1 LKKSLIYYGSIVG
14 RRLGRIWV
22 ATSARGLVA
31 VEFGIS
37 RTDFEYLLGRR
48 TDAAIYFAPRR
59 IRTAAVQIREYL
71 VGKRRLFSIK
81 IDWSILASP
90 FQRAALKAVT
100 AIPYGRTS
108 TYTQIA
114 RKIGHPLAPRAVGRA
129 NATNPVP
136 LVIPC
141 HRVVGIDG
149 SLRGYGGAGGQHTKA
164 WLLKMESSHAER
176 S

>member
-1 LKKSLIYYGSIVG
+1 MKKSSIYYGSIVG

-31 VEFGIS
+31 VEFGVS
-37 RTDFEYLLGRR
+37 RTDFEYLLGRSSG
-48 TDAAIYFAPRR
+48 AAICYAPRR
-59 IRTAAVQIREYL
+59 VRTAALQIWEYL
-71 VGKRRLFSIK
+71 AGKRRLFSIT

-90 FQRAALKAVT
+90 FQRTALKAVI
-100 AIPYGRTS
+100 AIPYGRTR

-114 RKIGHPLAPRAVGRA
+114 RKIGRPLAARAVGRA
-129 NATNPVP
+129 NATNPMP

-141 HRVVGIDG
+141 HRVVGMDG

-164 WLLKMESSHAER
+164 WLLKLESSHAGP

>member
-1 LKKSLIYYGSIVG
+1 LKNSLIYYGSIVG

-37 RTDFEYLLGRR
+37 RTDFEHRLGRR
-48 TDAAIYFAPRR
+48 TCAALCYAPGQV
-59 IRTAAVQIREYL
+59 RTATLQIREYL
-71 VGKRRLFSIK
+71 AGRRRLFSIK

-90 FQRAALKAVT
+90 FQRAALRAVM

-129 NATNPVP
+129 NATNPMP

-141 HRVVGIDG
+141 HRVVGMDG
-149 SLRGYGGAGGQHTKA
+149 RLHGYGGAGGQHTKA
-164 WLLKMESSHAER
+164 WLLKMESSHAGR